1 MHKGNG
7 PNVNIRTFR
16 WPAFNFPTQ
25 GKGRFQRLSKAAREG
40 KHAPPADLRFLCKP
54 FKEPNNDR
62 SVRSEIVSFL
72 EGIYQSVAET
82 LPDVRDDPMDGGD
95 IQIMIGAKNEAED
108 EYAAA
113 VSSQI
118 KASSGKRPRKFRH
131 SVPILRSNQEVR
143 FLPPG
148 NMKDYWL
155 QLNASRDAT
164 ATASTTTKPI
174 SFSQFWRVWC
184 GEFVHL
190 KFRQQSSHAQCAEC
204 IKHKLLIRELSHHLV
219 ARQEQVR
226 RYTEHLRS
234 QYYDRVQYWNLRGLS
249 RMRSGAHISCIID
262 SMDQSKTLL
271 PRSDLC
277 RAKDL
282 STLIRPKCHITTVIV
297 HGHFVLMALSN
308 HDMPK
313 NSSVMVELMANVLS
327 RLQSVCCLPDV
338 HLHVQADN
346 TVREM
351 KNNPFLKFLSTMTGQ
366 GQARDKVFRGV
377 LREASLQN
385 LRSGHSHE
393 DVDQLFG
400 LAIGALIDYIL
411 LRKGFLSEGVP
422 VMIQGLQGPGP
433 EDLKLVDEKYWRHV
447 DPMPQDV
454 ILRPF
459 LSMVVSDRLRCKQYM
474 ADKDYMKCLNYFPR
488 NDYKDHL
495 SKFLGTLRGY
505 GLKRAADFLQAFL
518 EERLDLAPLLDVSA
532 MLV

>member
-174 SFSQFWRVWC
+174 SFSQFWRAAW
-184 GEFVHL
+184 
-190 KFRQQSSHAQCAEC
+190 
-204 IKHKLLIRELSHHLV
+204 
-219 ARQEQVR
+219 
-226 RYTEHLRS
+226 
-234 QYYDRVQYWNLRGLS
+234 
-249 RMRSGAHISCIID
+249 
-262 SMDQSKTLL
+262 
-271 PRSDLC
+271 
-277 RAKDL
+277 
-282 STLIRPKCHITTVIV
+282 
-297 HGHFVLMALSN
+297 
-308 HDMPK
+308 
-313 NSSVMVELMANVLS
+313 
-327 RLQSVCCLPDV
+327 
-338 HLHVQADN
+338 
-346 TVREM
+346 
-351 KNNPFLKFLSTMTGQ
+351 
-366 GQARDKVFRGV
+366 
-377 LREASLQN
+377 LQN
-385 LRSGHSHE
+385 H
-393 DVDQLFG
+393 QLNG
-400 LAIGALIDYIL
+400 SIV
-411 LRKGFLSEGVP
+411 SEN
-422 VMIQGLQGPGP
+422 
-433 EDLKLVDEKYWRHV
+433 
-447 DPMPQDV
+447 
-454 ILRPF
+454 F
-459 LSMVVSDRLRCKQYM
+459 S
-474 ADKDYMKCLNYFPR
+474 A
-488 NDYKDHL
+488 
-495 SKFLGTLRGY
+495 GT
-505 GLKRAADFLQAFL
+505 
-518 EERLDLAPLLDVSA
+518 
-532 MLV
+532 

>member
-1 MHKGNG
+1 M
-7 PNVNIRTFR
+7 F
-16 WPAFNFPTQ
+16 A
-25 GKGRFQRLSKAAREG
+25 LL
-40 KHAPPADLRFLCKP
+40 KHVCFVCQVK
-54 FKEPNNDR
+54 
-62 SVRSEIVSFL
+62 
-72 EGIYQSVAET
+72 
-82 LPDVRDDPMDGGD
+82 
-95 IQIMIGAKNEAED
+95 
-108 EYAAA
+108 
-113 VSSQI
+113 
-118 KASSGKRPRKFRH
+118 
-131 SVPILRSNQEVR
+131 
-143 FLPPG
+143 
-148 NMKDYWL
+148 
-155 QLNASRDAT
+155 
-164 ATASTTTKPI
+164 
-174 SFSQFWRVWC
+174 VWC

-377 LREASLQN
+377 LLDSETFCVLPWKACCGKL
-385 LRSGHSHE
+385 
-393 DVDQLFG
+393 LF
-400 LAIGALIDYIL
+400 
-411 LRKGFLSEGVP
+411 KT
-422 VMIQGLQGPGP
+422 
-433 EDLKLVDEKYWRHV
+433 
-447 DPMPQDV
+447 
-454 ILRPF
+454 
-459 LSMVVSDRLRCKQYM
+459 SD
-474 ADKDYMKCLNYFPR
+474 
-488 NDYKDHL
+488 
-495 SKFLGTLRGY
+495 LGTRTRTWINSSGPV
-505 GLKRAADFLQAFL
+505 
-518 EERLDLAPLLDVSA
+518 RLS
-532 MLV
+532 